1 MRPIAAL
8 TLLSVSLL
16 GLAACATEPSERRV
30 RAEFTCED
38 GRKIAVTFLP
48 ESGAAVLRAPEQEVQ
63 MKSEPNVP
71 GRAFAGGGYEMH
83 GVGDSITF
91 TSPPSTRCIETR

>member
-8 TLLSVSLL
+8 ALLSVSLL
-16 GLAACATEPSERRV
+16 GLAACATTPAERRV
-30 RAEFTCED
+30 RAEFTCDD

-48 ESGAAVLRAPEQEVQ
+48 DSGAAVLRAPEQEVQ
-63 MKSEPNVP
+63 LKAEPSVP

-83 GVGDSITF
+83 GVGDTVTF
-91 TSPPSTRCIETR
+91 TSPPSTRCLETR